1 MQTEIPTIPGTEF
14 GGGFYAG
21 RFFIG
26 NDTYALIVAPK
37 VLGETEKMPWN
48 NSYDTVTG
56 ALSYADGLANTRAMA
71 EAGSELAKKILDLR
85 IGGFD
90 DWHLPSHLQQL
101 VSFYELQSAAAF
113 ARGGLEAFE
122 RDWYWSSTQ
131 HATHADW
138 AWMQF
143 FGYGYQDNLRKGYD
157 YRARAVRRIKI

>member
-26 NDTYALIVAPK
+26 NEAYALIVAPK
-37 VLGETEKMPWN
+37 ALGETEKMAWN

-90 DWHLPSHLQQL
+90 DWHLPSRLQQL
-101 VSFYELQSAAAF
+101 VSFYELQSAAVF

-131 HATHADW
+131 HAAGADW
-138 AWMQF
+138 AWVHYF
-143 FGYGYQDNLRKGYD
+143 YNGYQDVSHKDTN